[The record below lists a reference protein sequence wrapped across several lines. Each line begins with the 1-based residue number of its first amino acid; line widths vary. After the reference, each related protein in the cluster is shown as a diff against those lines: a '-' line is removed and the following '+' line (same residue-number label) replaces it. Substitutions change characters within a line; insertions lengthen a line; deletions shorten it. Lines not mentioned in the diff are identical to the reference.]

1 MERQIPNITDAE
13 WEVMKV
19 LWAGSPKTA
28 SEIVQALEGSRDWN
42 PKTVRTLIKRLTE
55 KGAVGYEADGRVY
68 LYHPAVQEEE
78 CVKSETQ
85 SFLKRV
91 YGGAMRPMLAH
102 FIRDEQLSRED
113 LDELRKLLDERKD

>member
-1 MERQIPNITDAE
+1 MERNVPHITDAE

-19 LWAGSPKTA
+19 LWTDSPRTA
-28 SEIVQALEGSRDWN
+28 NEIVQVLEGTRDWN

-55 KGAVGYEADGRVY
+55 KGAVSYEADGRIY
-68 LYHPAVQEEE
+68 RYYPLVQEEE
-78 CVKSETQ
+78 CVKSETR

>member
-1 MERQIPNITDAE
+1 MERNIPHITDAE

-19 LWAGSPKTA
+19 LWAGAPRTA
-28 SEIVQALEGSRDWN
+28 NEIVQMLEGARDWN

-55 KGAVGYEADGRVY
+55 KGAVGYEADGRIY
-68 LYHPAVQEEE
+68 RYYPLVQEEE
-78 CVKSETQ
+78 CVKSETR

>member
-19 LWAGSPKTA
+19 LWAGSPRTA
-28 SEIVQALEGSRDWN
+28 NEIVQALEGSRDWN

-55 KGAVGYEADGRVY
+55 KGAVGYEADGRIY
-68 LYHPAVQEEE
+68 LYHPTVQEEE
-78 CVKSETQ
+78 CVKSETR

-102 FIRDEQLSRED
+102 FIRDEQLSREE
-113 LDELRKLLDERKD
+113 LEELRKLLDERKD